1 MKILLLTHKF
11 WPDVGG
17 IESISEMLAERFV
30 AEGHIVRVVTWS
42 EDASS
47 TIFSYDVIRK
57 PTVTTLFKQH
67 KWADV
72 VFENNICLRLSW
84 PALVLLKAKVI
95 GLQTW
100 IQDQNSPNKLQGLL
114 KKQWLKKASAVIAC
128 SEAIRKGC
136 WPKAQVIG
144 NPYQQRLFKIV
155 PEADRVYD
163 FVFVGRLV
171 SDKGVDIAIMAVA
184 QLVKIMAYKK
194 VVLNIIGDGPEKA
207 NLQKMVDESGLQH
220 NVKLLGA
227 YHGVALVQCL
237 NKHRFILVPS
247 TWQEPFGIVALEGMA
262 CGCLPIVA
270 NTGGLPDAVGSSG
283 LTFKAGDSTSLFNT
297 MQRILVDD
305 HLENVLRGT
314 AANHLRQNTAVEISK
329 RYLSVFNEAA
339 K

>member
-17 IESISEMLAERFV
+17 IESITEMLAERFV
-30 AEGHIVRVVTWS
+30 AEGHIVKVVTWS
-42 EDASS
+42 EDTSY

-84 PALVLLKAKVI
+84 PALVLLKPKVI

-100 IQDQNSPNKLQGLL
+100 IQDQNSPNKLQGFL
-114 KKQWLKKASAVIAC
+114 KRQWLKKAKAVIAC

-136 WPKAQVIG
+136 WPDAQVIG
-144 NPYQQRLFKIV
+144 NPYQERLFKIL
-155 PEADRVYD
+155 PEAYRLYD

-171 SDKGVDIAIMAVA
+171 SDKGVDVAIKAVA
-184 QLVKIMAYKK
+184 KLVKTTTYKK
-194 VVLNIIGDGPEKA
+194 VIFNIIGDGPEKA
-207 NLQKMVDESGLQH
+207 NLQKMVVESGLQH

-227 YHGVALVQCL
+227 YHGEALVHCL
-237 NKHRFILVPS
+237 NRHRFILVPS

-262 CGCLPIVA
+262 CGCLPIVSD
-270 NTGGLPDAVGSSG
+270 TGGLPDAVGTSG
-283 LTFKAGDSTSLFNT
+283 LTFKAGDSTSLFNA
-297 MQRILVDD
+297 MKRILVDD
-305 HLENVLRGT
+305 ELENVLRSK

-329 RYLSVFNEAA
+329 RYLSVFNEAI